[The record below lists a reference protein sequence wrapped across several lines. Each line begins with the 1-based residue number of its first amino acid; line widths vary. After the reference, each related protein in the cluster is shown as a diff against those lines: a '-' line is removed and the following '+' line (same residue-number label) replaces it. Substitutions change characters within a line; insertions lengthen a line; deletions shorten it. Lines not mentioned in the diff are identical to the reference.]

1 MRGVGRMSCRGRGV
15 PNAAMFDSLRTRIA
29 LSLVLVVAGASRVT
43 AQQASPA
50 AACTPLATESPFAGP
65 GVAVA
70 VVDSAELAPFVGRT
84 LSEALTA
91 RVPGVSVMRSSGVA
105 GTGSRVRLRG
115 PGGILLTE
123 QPLLFIDGIRV
134 DEEQQSIALG
144 TGNGQAPS
152 RLDDVWTDD
161 VACII
166 VLRGP
171 SAAARHGTDAAG
183 GVIHVV
189 TRNSLAPPDSGRQRL
204 SGFVEGGA
212 TSDVADYPA
221 NFGSSSLLPNGR
233 PCSRAADALGQCEL
247 GAVRSWSPLDADS
260 PFRTAPRL
268 HGGLRFTA
276 VSSSWFSLTANGRAM
291 VDGGALHNN
300 DYQRYSAGAHGSF
313 RPDSTVSVS
322 GNFWFMGGHT
332 DLPQAAPS
340 ISILSGALLGNS
352 VDDPVR
358 RGYRDLPLSVLDELG
373 LEQRLRRL
381 GGTVRVGWQPARWLT
396 MNALTG
402 REDSWAREEQIDPSI
417 LFAAGSEFSVGPPR
431 AISTGERRVQRTS
444 VDVSATSRFQTGS
457 LRLMTELGAQ
467 YFAEERRLVTHT
479 RSLPGT
485 LGFEDYAWSR
495 GEGTTKGI
503 VARQEIIWNE
513 RRFLEIGVRH
523 DWLDRL
529 AVELNN
535 PTYPFANLAWDIGRE
550 GLAGPGRTLSSLK
563 VRAAYGE
570 SGDSRPYDAAAR
582 FAIVEPIGA
591 DVSTDDWSVQR
602 AREIEAGIDV
612 GMASEQVRLSA
623 TYFSKKTTDAL
634 LTRPNPPSLGFPT
647 TSGISNGAEW
657 RTTGIELEMQA
668 RLLDRERARA
678 GIGITF
684 TTLDNEVLTL
694 GQAPPI
700 VGNVSRIWPG
710 YPLYGLWT
718 LAYRYSD
725 ANADGIIVPAEVVAD
740 TGLRDMG
747 SPVPTRELGVTPH
760 IELGRSVRLAALID
774 YRGGFRTYNFTER
787 LRCLLVCAD
796 LYVSDVPL
804 SRQARAVAP
813 GRAEGEWIEDAS
825 FTRLREVSLSW
836 TLPPSW
842 SAVVGARAA
851 SLTLAGRN
859 LATWTDYT
867 GIDPEVTMYG
877 QSRIDQQD
885 FMTLAP
891 PRTLLLRLDA
901 RW

>member
-1 MRGVGRMSCRGRGV
+1 
-15 PNAAMFDSLRTRIA
+15 MFDRLRPRVA
-29 LSLVLVVAGASRVT
+29 LWLVLVVSGASPVI

-50 AACTPLATESPFAGP
+50 PACTPLATAQFGGP
-65 GVAVA
+65 GAAVA
-70 VVDSAELAPFVGRT
+70 VLDSAALAPFVGRT

-91 RVPGVSVMRSSGVA
+91 RVPGVSVMQSSGVA

-134 DEEQQSIALG
+134 DDEQQSTALG
-144 TGNGQAPS
+144 SGGGQAPS

-161 VACII
+161 IACIV

-171 SAAARHGTDAAG
+171 ATTARHGTDAAG

-189 TRNSLAPPDSGRQRL
+189 TRNSLVPPDSGWQRVG
-204 SGFVEGGA
+204 GFVEGGA
-212 TSDVADYPA
+212 TNDVGDYPA
-221 NFGSSSLLPNGR
+221 NFGSSSLAPNGR

-268 HGGLRFTA
+268 HGGLRLTA
-276 VSSSWFSLTANGRAM
+276 VSSSGFSLTANGRAM
-291 VDGGALHNN
+291 VGGGALDNN

-340 ISILSGALLGNS
+340 ISILSGALLGSS

-373 LEQRLRRL
+373 VEQRLRRI
-381 GGTVRVGWQPARWLT
+381 GGTFRVGWQPARWLS
-396 MNALTG
+396 MDALAG

-417 LFAAGSEFSVGPPR
+417 LFSAGSDFSVGPPR
-431 AISTGERRVQRTS
+431 AVSTGEVRVQRTS
-444 VDVSATSRFQTGS
+444 VDVSGTSRFQTGS
-457 LRLMTELGAQ
+457 LRLTTELGAR
-467 YFAEERRLVTHT
+467 YFADERRSVTHT

-485 LGFEDYAWSR
+485 LLFEDYAWSR
-495 GEGTTKGI
+495 REGTTKGI
-503 VARQEIIWNE
+503 VARQEMIWKD
-513 RRFLEIGVRH
+513 RGFLEVGVRH

-529 AVELNN
+529 VVELEN
-535 PTYPFANLAWDIGRE
+535 PTYPFANLAWDLGRE

-563 VRAAYGE
+563 LRAAYGE

-582 FAIVEPIGA
+582 LAITVPIGV
-591 DVSTDDWSVQR
+591 DVSTDWTVQR

-612 GMASEQVRLSA
+612 GMAAERLTLSA
-623 TYFSKKTTDAL
+623 TYFSKKTTDAPV
-634 LTRPNPPSLGFPT
+634 TGPIPPSAGFPT

-657 RTTGIELEMQA
+657 RTRGAELEMKA
-668 RLLDRERARA
+668 RLLEREPARV
-678 GIGITF
+678 GIEFTF
-684 TTLDNEVLTL
+684 TALDNEVLTL
-694 GQAPPI
+694 GQAPPL
-700 VGNVSRIWPG
+700 VSNVSRIWPG

-718 LAYRYSD
+718 FGYRYSD
-725 ANADGIIVPAEVVAD
+725 ANGDGVIVPAEVVAD
-740 TGLRDMG
+740 TGVRYMG
-747 SPVPTRELGVTPH
+747 SPVPARELGVTPH
-760 IELGRSVRLAALID
+760 VEFGRSVRLTALID
-774 YRGGFRTYNFTER
+774 YRGGFRTFNFTEQ
-787 LRCLLVCAD
+787 LRCLQVCAD
-796 LYVSDVPL
+796 LYVTGVPL

-813 GRAEGEWIEDAS
+813 GRAQGEWIEDAS

-836 TLPPSW
+836 TLPSRW
-842 SAVVGARAA
+842 SAVVGARAT
-851 SLTLAGRN
+851 SLTLAGQN

-877 QSRIDQQD
+877 QARIDQQD

-891 PRTLLLRLDA
+891 SRTVLLRLDA